1 MLTSLSLTF
10 HCSKKPSLH
19 AKMSISSST
28 PSNHTSPT
36 HGGFFLSEEED
47 YIVPFQD
54 RVMVVKAKLDL
65 KEEVR

>member
-1 MLTSLSLTF
+1 
-10 HCSKKPSLH
+10 
-19 AKMSISSST
+19 MSISSST
-28 PSNHTSPT
+28 PSNRTSPT

-65 KEEVR
+65 KEEVRCETQQRE